1 MSACEIVVATTGVP
15 GLIKPEMVHKGQI
28 ILAISNPNPEIEAE
42 LALKH
47 GAAFAADGKSV
58 NNVLGFPGIFRG
70 AVDTWAPRI
79 TQEIAG
85 RSCHGDCR
93 LYNRRP
99 AGPQSAGQEA
109 ASGSRACRGLES
121 DRTGSGALGICPL
134 PERLINSIRHKHME
148 VTQLSGFHV
157 FFMDNA
163 YGLLSWFLHQFLQ
176 HLSHAGNSLPDSFA
190 LIYSQYAIFHNT

>member
-1 MSACEIVVATTGVP
+1 
-15 GLIKPEMVHKGQI
+15 MVHKGQI

-58 NNVLGFPGIFRG
+58 NNVWVSGHLPG
-70 AVDTWAPRI
+70 AVDTWAAAHHAGD
-79 TQEIAG
+79 AG

-109 ASGSRACRGLES
+109 AIRQSRMPWPES
-121 DRTGSGALGICPL
+121 DRTGSGALGICPYL
-134 PERLINSIRHKHME
+134 HDYYSIRHKHME
-148 VTQLSGFHV
+148 VTQLTGFM
-157 FFMDNA
+157 FFLWITHMA
-163 YGLLSWFLHQFLQ
+163 WKAGFLHQSFNTFIP
-176 HLSHAGNSLPDSFA
+176 AGNSSRMVSRNF
-190 LIYSQYAIFHNT
+190 S